1 MEFNE
6 QASVQLGG
14 GSLIVSLIIAV
25 VLIIAQWKIFTKAG
39 KPGWHSIIP
48 FLNMYD
54 LFTICGWNGWF
65 FLLLMVPIV
74 NIYFS
79 IAMWFRLAKAFG
91 KGIGFGVGLLFFG
104 PIFELILGFGSAQ
117 DVGYTKA

>member
-91 KGIGFGVGLLFFG
+91 KGIGFGFGLLFFG

-117 DVGYTKA
+117 YVGYTKA